1 MYLSYLKEEQ
11 KYLFLEFAYCLAI
24 SDGNYSIEEENLI
37 NAYCSE
43 MSIKFDLNKITN
55 KLPEKI
61 IEKINFECNEQEK
74 RIFIFEA
81 LGLVLSDLE
90 YTESEKKIISIA
102 LNKFNLKDEFREK
115 CENIIKEYINLQ
127 DRLNSLVLNED

>member
-1 MYLSYLKEEQ
+1 MYLSYLNEKQ

-37 NAYCSE
+37 TAYCDE
-43 MSIKFDLNKITN
+43 MSIKFDSNKITD

-61 IEKINFECNEQEK
+61 IEKINFECNKQEK
-74 RIFIFEA
+74 KIFIFEA
-81 LGLVLSDLE
+81 IGLILSDLS
-90 YTESEKKIISIA
+90 YTDSEKKIINTA
-102 LNKFNLKDEFREK
+102 LNKFDLKEEFSKK
-115 CENIIKEYINLQ
+115 CENIIKEYIDLQ